1 MNTDMRHPGLCPACQ
16 DLNVVHDGQ
25 SEPAA
30 ILAHIE
36 TCPDCAAVL
45 AVYRRL
51 DQAVADAL
59 RPPAG
64 LAERMKSA
72 CRQQSPRQQASSRF
86 QGRLVLEWLPG
97 LLRAAAAVAVI
108 GAAGWLAWTTAH
120 PVQTPFATPA
130 DTVVFGQPYPA
141 PEPET
146 VAADAAVPAEP
157 TPADSSDRFSGTMA
171 TAFPESSL
179 VSPQNLQLVNI
190 AGGLTTPAWGDS
202 AGTKLPRRIRH
213 VWVVHDPA
221 DAGRRLETALPPG
234 ARLDRPR
241 TINSASRNLFRIR
254 LPDRDTQTLVD
265 NLSRAGFSL
274 VSPNLPQPGE
284 GRRLAT
290 TGRPVIYEVELV
302 GDTPQ

>member
-1 MNTDMRHPGLCPACQ
+1 MTTETRHPGLCPACQ
-16 DLNVVHDGQ
+16 DLNVIHDGQ

-30 ILAHIE
+30 LLAHIE

-64 LAERMKSA
+64 MAERVKSV
-72 CRQQSPRQQASSRF
+72 CRQQPRNRQAPSRF
-86 QGRLVLEWLPG
+86 QGRPVLEWLPS

-108 GAAGWLAWTTAH
+108 GAAGWLAWSTAH

-141 PEPET
+141 PEAEA
-146 VAADAAVPAEP
+146 VAADAAAPAEP
-157 TPADSSDRFSGTMA
+157 PPANNSDRFQDSMA
-171 TAFPESSL
+171 ATFPESSV

-190 AGGLTTPAWGDS
+190 GGGLSTPAWGDS
-202 AGTKLPRRIRH
+202 AGSKLPRRIRH
-213 VWVVHDPA
+213 VWVVHNPA
-221 DAGRRLETALPPG
+221 DAGRRLETILPPG
-234 ARLDRPR
+234 ASLDRPR
-241 TINSASRNLFRIR
+241 AANSASRNLFRIR

-290 TGRPVIYEVELV
+290 TGKPVIYEVELV